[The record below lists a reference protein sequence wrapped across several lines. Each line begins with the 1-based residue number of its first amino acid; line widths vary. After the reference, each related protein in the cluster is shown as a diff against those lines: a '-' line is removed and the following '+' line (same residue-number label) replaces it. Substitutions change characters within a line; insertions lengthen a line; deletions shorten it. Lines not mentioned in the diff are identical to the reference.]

1 MHSLPRDLFVSGR
14 KLGTLLTS
22 FLLLFFLLAPPA
34 TAEPIGKRIVLDN
47 GMVLLLAERHN
58 LPVVSINVM
67 IKAGEINLPAE
78 KAGAAYLTGML
89 LTEGTKTR
97 SSNEISDA
105 IEFVGGGL
113 TSSGGMET
121 SSVALGVLKKDLPM
135 GLELLSDV
143 VENPSFSVKE
153 LERKKKEL
161 AGAIATKE
169 DDPETIAEETFM
181 KDLYPDHPYGRPVEG
196 TLKTLAKINREDLVS
211 FYNRYY
217 APNNAIIAVVG
228 DVTEDEIVPEL
239 NKAFKLWKKKSIP
252 PAPATPK
259 DILSA
264 SRTIFLNKKIT
275 QANIVLGFPGI
286 SRENPDY
293 YAVSI
298 MNYILGGGGFASRLM
313 DNIRDNKG
321 LAYDV
326 HSAFN
331 ANKFGGT
338 FEAAMQTKNES
349 AREAIGETVREL
361 KRIQDE
367 PVSDQELSDAKAF
380 LTGYFPLRMDT
391 NTKISSLMT
400 NIEYYNLGFDFP
412 TRYPGYISGV
422 TKEEIQRVAR
432 KYLHPDN
439 YLLVIVADKDKA
451 KLQ

>member
-1 MHSLPRDLFVSGR
+1 
-14 KLGTLLTS
+14 
-22 FLLLFFLLAPPA
+22 
-34 TAEPIGKRIVLDN
+34 
-47 GMVLLLAERHN
+47 MVLLLAERHN

-239 NKAFKLWKKKSIP
+239 NKAFKLWKKRVSLLLLRP
-252 PAPATPK
+252 
-259 DILSA
+259 
-264 SRTIFLNKKIT
+264 RRIF
-275 QANIVLGFPGI
+275 
-286 SRENPDY
+286 
-293 YAVSI
+293 
-298 MNYILGGGGFASRLM
+298 
-313 DNIRDNKG
+313 
-321 LAYDV
+321 
-326 HSAFN
+326 
-331 ANKFGGT
+331 
-338 FEAAMQTKNES
+338 
-349 AREAIGETVREL
+349 
-361 KRIQDE
+361 
-367 PVSDQELSDAKAF
+367 
-380 LTGYFPLRMDT
+380 
-391 NTKISSLMT
+391 
-400 NIEYYNLGFDFP
+400 
-412 TRYPGYISGV
+412 
-422 TKEEIQRVAR
+422 
-432 KYLHPDN
+432 
-439 YLLVIVADKDKA
+439 
-451 KLQ
+451 